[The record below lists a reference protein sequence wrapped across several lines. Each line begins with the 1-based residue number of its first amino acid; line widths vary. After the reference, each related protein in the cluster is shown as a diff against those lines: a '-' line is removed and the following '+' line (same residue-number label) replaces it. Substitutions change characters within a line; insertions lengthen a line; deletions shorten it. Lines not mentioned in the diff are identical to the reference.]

1 MYNKTLYIYKIIGT
15 IIVITNLLKSLRRNN
30 FLFNYKLGL
39 CMPLIAVIDDD
50 HDILEATE
58 LILKASNF
66 EVITID
72 NPTEGYN
79 VVKMKNPDL
88 IILDVMMEEPD
99 DGFFLAQ
106 KFRREG
112 IKTPILMY
120 TSIAKA
126 VGMEF
131 GAGEMV
137 PVDDFVE
144 KPIASDELIKK
155 VKKLLSDNVLR

>member
-1 MYNKTLYIYKIIGT
+1 
-15 IIVITNLLKSLRRNN
+15 
-30 FLFNYKLGL
+30 
-39 CMPLIAVIDDD
+39 MPLIAVIDDD

-58 LILKASNF
+58 LILQASDF

-72 NPTEGYN
+72 NPTEGYK
-79 VVKMKNPDL
+79 VVKEKNPEL

-155 VKKLLSDNVLR
+155 VKKLLSNNVLR